1 MKNSIAPMT
10 LRSRS
15 AGGGRWEYGSWPWLW
30 EGLGLNKDPKE
41 SQCESRGES
50 IPKGSSGSSQPLGGG
65 ACTGLHL
72 IEKSRDALSQVH
84 CFLRIQAS
92 VYDHTE
98 TLGHI
103 ATPRRSC
110 GKLLC
115 VIWGLCSLWFYSKN
129 CTFLFSSLYS
139 GGWWWWYLVD
149 SHGQLLDS

>member
-15 AGGGRWEYGSWPWLW
+15 AGGGRWEYASWPWLW

-41 SQCESRGES
+41 PQRESRGES
-50 IPKGSSGSSQPLGGG
+50 IPKGSSDSSQPLGGG
-65 ACTGLHL
+65 ACTGCILL
-72 IEKSRDALSQVH
+72 RRAEMLCLRFTDSYESRHQYM
-84 CFLRIQAS
+84 I
-92 VYDHTE
+92 
-98 TLGHI
+98 TLEHI